1 LFIVGRADDAEERS
15 QSGFV
20 AGRSVKET
28 RFYDILGVS
37 PDTPPAGL
45 KKAYYKAAVRC
56 HPDKNPGE
64 RNPVGFFFAVGFR
77 WLQLNSPHKNIHS
90 SADDPEAHAK
100 FQDLSKA
107 YNVLSDDAARA
118 RYDELGESGIAEQAQ
133 AQFDAMLFFRSL
145 A

>member
-1 LFIVGRADDAEERS
+1 
-15 QSGFV
+15 
-20 AGRSVKET
+20 
-28 RFYDILGVS
+28 VS

-64 RNPVGFFFAVGFR
+64 PESCWFFLAGFW
-77 WLQLNSPHKNIHS
+77 WLQSNYLRKTIHLC
-90 SADDPEAHAK
+90 ADDPEAHAK

-133 AQFDAMLFFRSL
+133 AQFDAMLFFRSDACSL
-145 A
+145 RAAFY